1 MAGSPPARDD
11 DPARLTGARAE
22 FAASLPRRLEVVR
35 AVLRALT
42 EEPSDAERKQ
52 ALVRR
57 LHALGSAA
65 RVLGFASVAE
75 AVAETERVLER
86 PAAPAQR
93 AAALAEVARAIDVM
107 PSLLLGSPMTSRVSE
122 PARSG
127 GDERIQPVNVLVF
140 GTASLAAAL
149 GGENSPIEVE
159 RTEDRERALEL
170 ARVSGPNLVIVDADR
185 PEARELLEG
194 LAADPLVERVP
205 VLVVGNFAHPGAAA
219 AFVALGAERV
229 LPKPVSPD
237 VLSRTALELCSSGAG
252 SRGEREPLGNRTVE
266 QLVER
271 ISLELKKGL
280 VESLEAGGQ
289 TTQVA
294 FAEGTDVLAA
304 VWGAIARV
312 RELVTLKSSGAVR
325 FLPYGPEG
333 GVPVA
338 PWMVEDRRA
347 GERGGRT
354 RRGLEEVGLSG
365 RRLLVADDDP
375 AVVWFLSD
383 LLRAVGAEVT
393 EAHDGQAALERTFEI
408 WPDLVISDVLM
419 PGRDGF
425 SLCHEIHRDV
435 AVRDVPVILLSWKED
450 LLQRVRELGADANG
464 YLRKE
469 TAASTVVERVR
480 EVLVPRARVEQRLKA
495 GGEVRGRLDG
505 LTPRLLLELVCRS
518 IPNASVTFRDAVYLH
533 EAHVRDG
540 RVRSV
545 SRSASDGSFERGP
558 RVLAGLLGVNSGRFV
573 VQPDTAPCRREFD
586 APLNELLSGPIG
598 RARAALSAL
607 GAESLPRVLS
617 VSVDAGAIGRYLEC
631 TPASARKLIERLMQG
646 AAPRDLLIAGD
657 ASIGLLESVL
667 SDLARRGAIDNVER
681 DDGPVR
687 LSAPPPRPAPPP
699 PAASG
704 AGGGSVHASA
714 PVPPS
719 LPPEADLGGVD
730 ASWSE
735 PPVATPRLTASS
747 ARAVS
752 DAVAEGDL
760 AVHTPQRPLE
770 TAKLETQ
777 PLAAAP
783 AKAENEDASWFSFQ
797 IDQSASQGLPPVAPA
812 PAGDEAARSALAD
825 EIVGARP
832 SLLERAEAKTET
844 MTPSTAEMFV
854 GLLSST
860 PGGTTEEQD
869 ERNEETARHER
880 PPSISKSLLPEQ
892 RTNEDDGAEPLDAEA
907 EPISAPR
914 ALIREER
921 VEDRE
926 SDASLDAGFLRDS
939 MATDEPPPDSGARA
953 ALSSAPLTPRAGT
966 LPGVR
971 PKAGDEQATGLR
983 PKVGTEQATAVEAKP
998 GPKAPLPNAEPAA
1011 SGSSRTLVLSL
1022 LAFAAAYA
1030 LVRWGI
1036 APLFAPAEEA
1046 AAPVASVATASAA
1059 PVSAVPAPFALKSEN
1074 LAIEPGVDVGTGN
1087 GLIEIVAA
1095 DRDALYVDGTLVGR
1109 GPRRLVPSPPGPHEI
1124 RVARGSDSAV
1134 VQVAVAVGR
1143 RVRVSAPGSSP

>member
-1 MAGSPPARDD
+1 M
-11 DPARLTGARAE
+11 
-22 FAASLPRRLEVVR
+22 
-35 AVLRALT
+35 
-42 EEPSDAERKQ
+42 EEPGDAERKQ

-75 AVAETERVLER
+75 AVAEAERALER
-86 PAAPAQR
+86 PAGPAQR
-93 AAALAEVARAIDVM
+93 AAALSEVARAIDVM
-107 PSLLLGSPMTSRVSE
+107 PSLLLGSPVTSRVSE

-127 GDERIQPVNVLVF
+127 ADQQVQPVNVLIF
-140 GTASLAAAL
+140 GTATLAAAL

-185 PEARELLEG
+185 PEARELVEG

-205 VLVVGNFAHPGAAA
+205 VLVVGNFASPGAAA
-219 AFVALGAERV
+219 AFVALGAVRV

-237 VLSRTALELCSSGAG
+237 VLSRTALELCSGGAG
-252 SRGEREPLGNRTVE
+252 ASGEREPLGNRTVE

-280 VESLEAGGQ
+280 VESLEPGGQ

-294 FAEGTDVLAA
+294 FAQGTDVLAA

-312 RELVTLKSSGAVR
+312 RELVTLKSSGSVR

-383 LLRAVGAEVT
+383 LLRAVGAEVI

-586 APLNELLSGPIG
+586 LPLSELLSGLIG

-607 GAESLPRVLS
+607 GAESLPRVLG

-687 LSAPPPRPAPPP
+687 LSAPPPSPAPPAP
-699 PAASG
+699 TASG
-704 AGGGSVHASA
+704 AGGGSVRASA
-714 PVPPS
+714 SEPA
-719 LPPEADLGGVD
+719 PPEADLGSVD

-747 ARAVS
+747 AEVVS
-752 DAVAEGDL
+752 DAAPEGDL
-760 AVHTPQRPLE
+760 SVRTEKRPLG

-783 AKAENEDASWFSFQ
+783 AKADGDDASWFSFQ
-797 IDQSASQGLPPVAPA
+797 IDPSASQGLPPVAPTRD
-812 PAGDEAARSALAD
+812 GNEAARSALAD
-825 EIVGARP
+825 AVVGASTP
-832 SLLERAEAKTET
+832 LLEPADAKTET
-844 MTPSTAEMFV
+844 MTPHTAEMFV

-860 PGGTTEEQD
+860 PGGTTDEHD
-869 ERNEETARHER
+869 ERNEETARHAR
-880 PPSISKSLLPEQ
+880 PPGVSESVQPDQ
-892 RTNEDDGAEPLDAEA
+892 RSNEDGGAEPLDADV

-914 ALIREER
+914 VLVREER
-921 VEDRE
+921 LEDRE

-939 MATDEPPPDSGARA
+939 MATNEPPPDSGSRA
-953 ALSSAPLTPRAGT
+953 ALSSATVTPRSGSV
-966 LPGVR
+966 PGVR
-971 PKAGDEQATGLR
+971 PKAGAEHATGVRPKAGAEHAPAFRAKAVDEQGA
-983 PKVGTEQATAVEAKP
+983 AMAAKP
-998 GPKAPLPNAEPAA
+998 ASKAPLSDAEPAA

-1036 APLFAPAEEA
+1036 APLFAPAEEP
-1046 AAPVASVATASAA
+1046 APVASVATASAA
-1059 PVSAVPAPFALKSEN
+1059 PVSAAPAPFALKSEN

-1109 GPRRLVPSPPGPHEI
+1109 GPRRLVPSPPGSHEI

>member
-42 EEPSDAERKQ
+42 EEPGDAERKQ
-52 ALVRR
+52 ALIRR
-57 LHALGSAA
+57 LHAVGSAA

-75 AVAETERVLER
+75 AVAEAERVLER

-93 AAALAEVARAIDVM
+93 AAALAEVSRAIDVM
-107 PSLLLGSPMTSRVSE
+107 PSLLLGSPATSRVSE

-127 GDERIQPVNVLVF
+127 ADEHVQPVNVLVF

-170 ARVSGPNLVIVDADR
+170 ARVSGPNLVIVNADR
-185 PEARELLEG
+185 PEARELVEG

-205 VLVVGNFAHPGAAA
+205 VLVVGNFANPGAAA

-237 VLSRTALELCSSGAG
+237 VLARTALELCSAGAG

-266 QLVER
+266 ELVER
-271 ISLELKKGL
+271 IALELKKGL
-280 VESLEAGGQ
+280 VESVEAGGQ

-294 FAEGTDVLAA
+294 FAEGADVLAA

-347 GERGGRT
+347 GERGGRM
-354 RRGLEEVGLSG
+354 RRGLEEVGLRG

-383 LLRAVGAEVT
+383 LLRAVGVEVT
-393 EAHDGQAALERTFEI
+393 EAHDGQAALERTFEL

-586 APLNELLSGPIG
+586 APLSELLSGPIG
-598 RARAALSAL
+598 RARAALAAL

-617 VSVDAGAIGRYLEC
+617 VSVDAAAIGRYLEC

-657 ASIGLLESVL
+657 ASVGLLESVL

-681 DDGPVR
+681 DDGRVR
-687 LSAPPPRPAPPP
+687 LSAPPPLAAPPAPT
-699 PAASG
+699 ASG

-714 PVPPS
+714 PVPAS
-719 LPPEADLGGVD
+719 SPPDADFGSID

-747 ARAVS
+747 AEVVS
-752 DAVAEGDL
+752 DTAPESDPAVN
-760 AVHTPQRPLE
+760 TPKRPLG
-770 TAKLETQ
+770 TAQLETQ

-783 AKAENEDASWFSFQ
+783 AKADGDDVSWFSFQ

-812 PAGDEAARSALAD
+812 EP
-825 EIVGARP
+825 
-832 SLLERAEAKTET
+832 KTET
-844 MTPSTAEMFV
+844 MTPNTAEMFV
-854 GLLSST
+854 GSLSST
-860 PGGTTEEQD
+860 PGGTTD
-869 ERNEETARHER
+869 ERDEPKEETARRER
-880 PPSISKSLLPEQ
+880 PPGTSKSTLADQ
-892 RTNEDDGAEPLDAEA
+892 RSSEDDGAEPLDVDAG
-907 EPISAPR
+907 PISAPR
-914 ALIREER
+914 VLVREGR

-926 SDASLDAGFLRDS
+926 SDASFAGGFLEDA
-939 MATDEPPPDSGARA
+939 MATNEPAPDSGSRA
-953 ALSSAPLTPRAGT
+953 AFSSPPLTPRTGSV
-966 LPGVR
+966 PVVR
-971 PKAGDEQATGLR
+971 PKAGDEH
-983 PKVGTEQATAVEAKP
+983 GTTVEAKP
-998 GPKAPLPNAEPAA
+998 APTSSGEPAA

-1036 APLFAPAEEA
+1036 APLFAPAEEP
-1046 AAPVASVATASAA
+1046 APVASVATASAA
-1059 PVSAVPAPFALKSEN
+1059 PAAVAPAQFALKSEN

-1109 GPRRLVPSPPGPHEI
+1109 GPRRLVPSPPGSHEI

>member
-1 MAGSPPARDD
+1 
-11 DPARLTGARAE
+11 LTGARAE

-35 AVLRALT
+35 AVLRALM

-52 ALVRR
+52 ALQRR

-75 AVAETERVLER
+75 AVAEAERVLER

-127 GDERIQPVNVLVF
+127 GDERIQPVNVLIF

-170 ARVSGPNLVIVDADR
+170 ARVSGPNLVIIDADR
-185 PEARELLEG
+185 PEARELVEG

-205 VLVVGNFAHPGAAA
+205 VLVVGNFANPGAAA
-219 AFVALGAERV
+219 AFLALGAERV

-237 VLSRTALELCSSGAG
+237 VLSRTALELCSSGAA

-347 GERGGRT
+347 GERGGRS

-586 APLNELLSGPIG
+586 APLGELLSGPIA

-687 LSAPPPRPAPPP
+687 LSAPPRSPAPPAP
-699 PAASG
+699 TASG

-714 PVPPS
+714 SV
-719 LPPEADLGGVD
+719 PPEADLGGVD

-747 ARAVS
+747 AEVVS
-752 DAVAEGDL
+752 DAVPEGEL
-760 AVHTPQRPLE
+760 AVGTPKRSLG
-770 TAKLETQ
+770 TKLETQ

-783 AKAENEDASWFSFQ
+783 AKADSDDVSWFSFQ
-797 IDQSASQGLPPVAPA
+797 MDPSASQGLPPVAPA
-812 PAGDEAARSALAD
+812 PAGEAARSASGD
-825 EIVGARP
+825 TVVGAGP
-832 SLLERAEAKTET
+832 SLLEPGEEKTET
-844 MTPSTAEMFV
+844 MTPNTAEIFV

-860 PGGTTEEQD
+860 PGSATEEHD

-880 PPSISKSLLPEQ
+880 PPNISKSGLPDQ
-892 RTNEDDGAEPLDAEA
+892 RSSEDDGAEPLDADA

-914 ALIREER
+914 VLIRDER

-926 SDASLDAGFLRDS
+926 SDASLDAGFLRGS
-939 MATDEPPPDSGARA
+939 IATNEPPPDSGSRA
-953 ALSSAPLTPRAGT
+953 ALSSAPLTPRTGS
-966 LPGVR
+966 LPGVL
-971 PKAGDEQATGLR
+971 PKAGAEHATGAL
-983 PKVGTEQATAVEAKP
+983 PKAGVDHATAVDTKAGSKP
-998 GPKAPLPNAEPAA
+998 PLSNAEPAA

-1036 APLFAPAEEA
+1036 APLFAPAEEP
-1046 AAPVASVATASAA
+1046 APVASVAAASAA
-1059 PVSAVPAPFALKSEN
+1059 PVSATPAPFALKSEN